1 VSCLWGE
8 VSGGWL
14 RWGGSWDDGGELG
27 RGGPRDAQG
36 EECTFACLHPPAAH
50 LYCTLAHPSHTPR
63 TPILTRK
70 ERLNH
75 SQPGVLSNSISKALK
90 YRFNEARK
98 THEAFGYVK
107 ITTPAPL
114 FSSSSPN
121 VTSSPSFVWTVPP
134 KEERSAMVEVV
145 EVSFSLV
152 LVDAVV
158 EEACVER
165 GEEVVDLEVEE
176 ETAALA
182 LSARVLILDLR
193 GGG

>member
-1 VSCLWGE
+1 
-8 VSGGWL
+8 
-14 RWGGSWDDGGELG
+14 
-27 RGGPRDAQG
+27 
-36 EECTFACLHPPAAH
+36 
-50 LYCTLAHPSHTPR
+50 
-63 TPILTRK
+63 
-70 ERLNH
+70 
-75 SQPGVLSNSISKALK
+75 
-90 YRFNEARK
+90 
-98 THEAFGYVK
+98 
-107 ITTPAPL
+107 
-114 FSSSSPN
+114 
-121 VTSSPSFVWTVPP
+121 VPP